1 MGVRIVKMIL
11 MRMVMMRM
19 TTGGRSQGNVVIGE
33 YRIHIPGIQ
42 LIPQLKMRIKMKLN
56 WHLNT

>member
-11 MRMVMMRM
+11 MGMVMMM
-19 TTGGRSQGNVVIGE
+19 VTGGRSQGNIVVGE
-33 YRIHIPGIQ
+33 YRIHVPSVQ

-56 WHLNT
+56 LHLI